1 MTENPIPTTPF
12 MQAETRKTAD
22 EVTICCSGQFTLN
35 SCEQIQKT
43 VRGLVPASKRVVLD
57 FAQVNYIEKAALGS
71 IVGLYLSSKHLGCQL
86 NVHNMPPWAIDLLS
100 RWPED
105 AFETEKSIPTRP
117 QALRTNT

>member
-1 MTENPIPTTPF
+1 MTGNPIPTTSF
-12 MQAETRKTAD
+12 LRTETRKTAD
-22 EVTICCSGQFTLN
+22 EVTICCSGQFTLK

>member
-1 MTENPIPTTPF
+1 MTGNPIPTTSF
-12 MQAETRKTAD
+12 LRTETRKTAD
-22 EVTICCSGQFTLN
+22 EVTICCSGQFTLK

-86 NVHNMPPWAIDLLS
+86 NVRNMPPWVIELLS

>member
-1 MTENPIPTTPF
+1 MTGNPIPTTSF
-12 MQAETRKTAD
+12 LRTETRKTAD
-22 EVTICCSGQFTLN
+22 EVTICCSGQFTLK

-105 AFETEKSIPTRP
+105 AFETGKSIPARP